1 MSKKCVR
8 FSHRSR
14 VLIRDLHLSAAER
27 HLGGRSGRHIPRQ
40 PVPVTTKR
48 SRFPAH
54 NLKAR
59 VLTVALDCFDL
70 GREDK
75 VTTATL
81 SQSQARGIACVLA
94 GMAFLSAQDAIIK
107 WLSGDYP
114 LHQVVLGRAVI
125 AVALTLVMVRLEGG
139 WSLLRSRRLGLHLA
153 RGLLLVVAN
162 ISYFLALAAMPLAE
176 AIAIFFVAP
185 LFITA
190 LSVPFL
196 GERVGIRRWLA
207 VVAGLFG
214 VVIMLRPG
222 NGVVDPVALLPVVA
236 AFCYASMQILT
247 RRLGATDKASAMAFY
262 VQLTFVVISGAAS
275 LAMGDGRFAGS
286 DQPSLEFLFRAWVW
300 PSQQDAG
307 LIVICGVLIAAAAY
321 LLSQAYR
328 IAEATVVAPFE
339 YVAVPLSALWGVA
352 LWGHW
357 PDMTALVGIALI
369 VGAGL
374 LVFARE
380 ASLGRLLAARRP
392 LPPER

>member
-1 MSKKCVR
+1 MT
-8 FSHRSR
+8 
-14 VLIRDLHLSAAER
+14 AAT
-27 HLGGRSGRHIPRQ
+27 I
-40 PVPVTTKR
+40 
-48 SRFPAH
+48 
-54 NLKAR
+54 
-59 VLTVALDCFDL
+59 
-70 GREDK
+70 
-75 VTTATL
+75 

-94 GMAFLSAQDAIIK
+94 GVALLSAQDATIK

-114 LHQVVLGRAVI
+114 LHQVILGRAVI

-139 WSLLRSRRLGLHLA
+139 WGLLRSRRPGLHLA

-196 GERVGIRRWLA
+196 GERVGPRRWLA
-207 VVAGLFG
+207 VLAGLCG
-214 VVIMLRPG
+214 VVVMLRPG
-222 NGVVDPVALLPVVA
+222 EGAINPVALLPVLA

-247 RRLGATDKASAMAFY
+247 RRLGVTDKASAMAFY
-262 VQLTFVVISGAAS
+262 VQLTFVVVSGATG
-275 LAMGDGRFAGS
+275 LAIGDGRFAGS
-286 DQPSLEFLFRAWVW
+286 GEPSLEFLFRAWVW
-300 PSQQDAG
+300 PGREDAL
-307 LIVICGVLIAAAAY
+307 LILLCGVLIAAAAY

-339 YVAVPLSALWGVA
+339 YIAVPLSATWGILLWGD
-352 LWGHW
+352 W
-357 PDMTALVGIALI
+357 PDLTAVFGIALI